1 MGHAAKRKL
10 PFQKD
15 FLTRLR
21 GFPIMQ
27 DDKPRARAAT
37 APQIL
42 VHHVAVRRRRLLV
55 DQQVVERQRRML
67 EEDFAADGAQLLAD
81 RRPVTLSLRI
91 PLRLDLL
98 AVGGKLLR
106 IAVHRRRLRN
116 VFQRPFRQRHVQRS
130 KSGRVALSAPPLL
143 RRQFLDDGNQSCR
156 QVLAVFNHKT
166 MAAADMQVLIDPAR
180 HLRELLVQFV
190 PALHGSPCRRTHR
203 VQRISHPPIRAATS
217 IFVTTADDR
226 EFRVLF
232 IQREADVAV
241 RMGEPP
247 FIIILSGDVQLLVDF
262 ILVDANLIPLRP
274 RAFDL
279 SRDRGFRRA
288 VSFCKNRI
296 DPAGMVAAVAV
307 AAVVHNQPKFIQSGH
322 IRRQRDR
329 PLGPFD
335 IQFGVQRFPCARR
348 QGIHFRYHL
357 GASLLPAVDRAGHQ
371 TSAYRQQY
379 QQKGSFHDGIP
390 MVYVAPASPPSG
402 DSCNDGVPAVGR
414 Y

>member
-1 MGHAAKRKL
+1 
-10 PFQKD
+10 
-15 FLTRLR
+15 
-21 GFPIMQ
+21 
-27 DDKPRARAAT
+27 
-37 APQIL
+37 
-42 VHHVAVRRRRLLV
+42 
-55 DQQVVERQRRML
+55 
-67 EEDFAADGAQLLAD
+67 
-81 RRPVTLSLRI
+81 
-91 PLRLDLL
+91 
-98 AVGGKLLR
+98 
-106 IAVHRRRLRN
+106 
-116 VFQRPFRQRHVQRS
+116 
-130 KSGRVALSAPPLL
+130 
-143 RRQFLDDGNQSCR
+143 
-156 QVLAVFNHKT
+156 
-166 MAAADMQVLIDPAR
+166 MQVLIDPAR

-190 PALHGSPCRRTHR
+190 PALHGHPCRGTHR

-247 FIIILSGDVQLLVDF
+247 FIIILTGDVQLLVDF

-279 SRDRGFRRA
+279 RRDRGFRRA
-288 VSFCKNRI
+288 VSLCKNRI
-296 DPAGMVAAVAV
+296 HPAGMVAAVAV

-329 PLGPFD
+329 PLDPFD

-357 GASLLPAVDRAGHQ
+357 GASLLPAVGRTGHQ

-390 MVYVAPASPPSG
+390 MVHEAMASSPSG
-402 DSCNDGVPAVGR
+402 DIKQYCKENSLFLPNCNFSSRWQDDYLQKNWHSVLFYIITAKM
-414 Y
+414 